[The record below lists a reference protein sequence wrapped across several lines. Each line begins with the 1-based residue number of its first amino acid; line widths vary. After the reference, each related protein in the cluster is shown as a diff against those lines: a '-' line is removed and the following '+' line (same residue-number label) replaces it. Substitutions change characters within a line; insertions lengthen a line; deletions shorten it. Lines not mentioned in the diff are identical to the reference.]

1 VPGIVPAG
9 IFGNTLILTQ
19 IGLGAAVQSL
29 HALQTMVSRRAQDLP
44 PIIQDGF
51 GTRVIE
57 QMPTLGRVERLTLSP
72 ALATPGSEQAIR
84 ARAGHLT
91 RLGPGPVGRV
101 LRIERKGATLSILS
115 QMPDGVTLSDIL
127 AALEFGTL
135 TLSDEE
141 VLELAASVVQ
151 AAGKMHETLGTLAHG
166 ALSSAHVVV
175 TREGSTVFTGAV
187 FGEAVQALRRNR
199 EQLWREFGLVVPAA
213 ANAPKF
219 DQRGDVTQLGALV
232 LAIGQRRSLGRD
244 EGPRSIGDLVM
255 TTSIGSS
262 SRLKS
267 RLRTWL
273 QDTLQLHGRVVFD
286 TCGEAARK
294 LSRFLPKGCGDE
306 TGALALRTAVL
317 QLCGDQFK
325 TRLSGDQFTT
335 SPGAAP
341 WPAGWSAD
349 EWDIAEPS
357 SGDGSRP
364 ATRS

>member
-1 VPGIVPAG
+1 
-9 IFGNTLILTQ
+9 
-19 IGLGAAVQSL
+19 
-29 HALQTMVSRRAQDLP
+29 
-44 PIIQDGF
+44 
-51 GTRVIE
+51 
-57 QMPTLGRVERLTLSP
+57 
-72 ALATPGSEQAIR
+72 
-84 ARAGHLT
+84 
-91 RLGPGPVGRV
+91 
-101 LRIERKGATLSILS
+101 
-115 QMPDGVTLSDIL
+115 
-127 AALEFGTL
+127 
-135 TLSDEE
+135 
-141 VLELAASVVQ
+141 
-151 AAGKMHETLGTLAHG
+151 MHETLGTLAHG

-175 TREGSTVFTGAV
+175 TREGSTIFTGAV

-213 ANAPKF
+213 TSAPKF

-244 EGPRSIGDLVM
+244 EVPRSIGDLVM
-255 TTSIGSS
+255 TTSIGSN
-262 SRLKS
+262 SRLNS

-273 QDTLQLHGRVVFD
+273 QDSLQLHGRVVFD
-286 TCGEAARK
+286 TCREAARK

-325 TRLSGDQFTT
+325 PPLSGDQFKT
-335 SPGAAP
+335 SPGVAA

-357 SGDGSRP
+357 SGDRSRP